1 MPSIFERIFRR
12 SSVVNVVLSGDAST
26 QVLNFSA
33 KELYQT
39 QDNLR
44 AVVDFLSNSIAQLPL
59 KVYTRDG
66 ETERRRDRDSTA
78 ALLLYRPNEDQT
90 EFEFVRAM
98 AIEYFVFGS
107 VYVWLANDKDS
118 PSGYQLRIIPSDW
131 VDSMT
136 SATAYAPDV
145 LRVRVRNSGTL
156 VEIPRTEFVQ
166 FKTYSAGNPGGYLS
180 PISALRQTLTEQV
193 EAGKFRK
200 QLWSSSGRLNAQITR
215 PANVQAWDDETRK
228 KFAQAFRE
236 AWGANGSK
244 AGSIPILEDGMK
256 IEPFHTSF
264 KESEW
269 AQSVKLSR
277 ESVAAAYGVNPSLIW
292 HSDTQTYASA
302 KDNARSLYAEC
313 LGPVLQMFQQRI
325 NAFLLPMI
333 GTDPNTYVE
342 FDLSEKLKGSFE
354 ERASILQSSVG
365 APWLTRNE
373 ARADMNLP
381 PIDGGDELITPL
393 NVTEGG
399 QPSPNALV
407 DDSYSYPNPVGRP
420 SDDEKSCSCH
430 CCKDKETEVR
440 IKGQSTEEEDEKLK
454 KTLTRFFRRQRNSV
468 LPKIGADNEDYWDED
483 RWNIELANDLEPLL
497 QEIADAHGIEAA
509 DLLEFVYTPDITR
522 GYLEECA
529 RMRARAINEQ
539 TRNRLALNLESDEPD
554 PAHVFDL
561 RESQSETLAR
571 SAATFISSW
580 AVREAAHQA
589 ISAGAPSVIGRT
601 IYKEW
606 VTGANARPSHAAMD
620 GQRVPIDA
628 DFSNG
633 MHWPGEDT
641 GDPDESCGCNCSTQV
656 IIE

>member
-1 MPSIFERIFRR
+1 MPNIFERIFRR

-26 QVLNFSA
+26 QVLNFTA
-33 KELYQT
+33 KELYQS

-66 ETERRRDRDSTA
+66 ETERRRDRTSTS

-90 EFEFVRAM
+90 EFEFIRAM
-98 AIEYFVFGS
+98 AIEYFVFGA
-107 VYVWLANDKDS
+107 VYVWVANDKNS
-118 PSGYQLRIIPSDW
+118 PSGYQMRIIPSDW
-131 VDSMT
+131 VEST
-136 SATAYAPDV
+136 SSGNAYAPDV
-145 LRVRVRNSGTL
+145 LKVRVKNGGTL
-156 VEIPRTEFVQ
+156 VEIPRSEFVQ

-200 QLWSSSGRLNAQITR
+200 QLWASSGRLNAQITR
-215 PANVQAWDDETRK
+215 PANVQAWDDETRR
-228 KFAQAFRE
+228 KFAEAFR
-236 AWGANGSK
+236 ASWGANGSK

-302 KDNARSLYAEC
+302 KDNARSLYAET

-325 NAFLLPMI
+325 NAFLLPML
-333 GTDPNTYVE
+333 GADPTTYVE
-342 FDLSEKLKGSFE
+342 FDLTEKLKGSFE
-354 ERASILQSSVG
+354 ERAQILQSSVG
-365 APWLTRNE
+365 SPWLTRNE

-381 PIDGGDELITPL
+381 PVPGGDVLITPL

-407 DDSYSYPNPVGRP
+407 DDAYSYPNPVGRP
-420 SDDEKSCSCH
+420 SEDDKGCSCCH
-430 CCKDKETEVR
+430 HKDGTQIR
-440 IKGQSTEEEDEKLK
+440 IKGQSTEEEDDKLK
-454 KTLTRFFRRQRNSV
+454 DTLTRFFRRQRNSV
-468 LPKIGADNEDYWDED
+468 LPKIGADDENYWDED

-497 QEIADAHGIEAA
+497 REIADAHGIEASE
-509 DLLEFVYTPDITR
+509 LLQFVYTPDITR
-522 GYLEECA
+522 GYLEQCA
-529 RMRARAINEQ
+529 QMRARAINEQ
-539 TRNRLALNLESDEPD
+539 TRNRLSLNLESEDPD

-561 RESQSETLAR
+561 RESQAETLAR
-571 SAATFISSW
+571 SAGTFIASW

-589 ISAGAPSVIGRT
+589 VSAGAPSVVGRT

-606 VTGANARPSHAAMD
+606 ITGANPRPSHLAMD
-620 GQRVPIDA
+620 GQKVPIDA
-628 DFSNG
+628 NFSNG
-633 MHWPGEDT
+633 MFWPGEDT

-656 IIE
+656 VIE